1 MEAAPVLHNGITG
14 KETTYM
20 VRKRTTL
27 PLALAASLALAVP
40 LAAAEAQPSGP
51 VAHSAGGDAPPL
63 NPAIVGVP
71 ITRTAA
77 ALDNAADAI
86 DRGQGATAAGPLRA
100 SRRNLIRSYR
110 GARFLINNAPPP
122 AAEEATVSARRF
134 VKLARRHIRAARA
147 ENGRGWIR
155 AQASGDPTGPVLA
168 DVPTA
173 VFNVL
178 TSQYDAATT
187 AIGLLADTTGNLLNR
202 VRTTVNTAVILRNR
216 IVRLVAA
223 AAPPAPEEARAAQD
237 EPTTFDMVMPGLAV
251 LLGDEIQ
258 QIQVTQQDDSVP
270 AGARGL
276 LGDVLA
282 ADQQI
287 LTQVNTLWPPA
298 AED

>member
-1 MEAAPVLHNGITG
+1 
-14 KETTYM
+14 M
-20 VRKRTTL
+20 VRKRIML

-40 LAAAEAQPSGP
+40 VAGAGAQPSGP

-86 DRGQGATAAGPLRA
+86 DEGKGATAAGPLRA

-110 GARFLINNAPPP
+110 GARFLIANAPPP
-122 AAEEATVSARRF
+122 PAEDASIASRRF
-134 VKLARRHIRAARA
+134 RRLARRHIRAARA
-147 ENGRGWIR
+147 ENGSAWIR
-155 AQASGDPTGPVLA
+155 AQASGDAAGPVFA
-168 DVPTA
+168 DTATA

-187 AIGLLADTTGNLLNR
+187 AIGMLADTRGNLLNR
-202 VRTTVNTAVILRNR
+202 VKTTVNTAVILRNR

-223 AAPPAPEEARAAQD
+223 AAPPAPPEDARAAQ
-237 EPTTFDMVMPGLAV
+237 EEEEVTTFDVVMPGLAI
-251 LLGDEIQ
+251 LLADEIQ
-258 QIQVTQQDDSVP
+258 QVMVTIQDDSVP
-270 AGARGL
+270 AASRAVL
-276 LGDVLA
+276 RDVLT

-287 LTQVNTLWPPA
+287 LNRVNSLWPPET
-298 AED
+298 ED